1 MKERKDITNK
11 LTSATDTESEVMIQ
25 KQIQIDINMS
35 PKPEPQLEG
44 LRFDERRDE
53 KSSVSKISRDNKRVF
68 ADLTNVLKLDNLRWR
83 PRKRSRR
90 SGSRR
95 QSDTSSGSSSGEMGS
110 SSPSGS
116 SGQLNS
122 VPDEDACKSSGEQ
135 CFMGVS
141 VQVPNLV
148 MSR

>member
-11 LTSATDTESEVMIQ
+11 LTSTADCGSEDLIR
-25 KQIQIDINMS
+25 KQIPLDFNMS
-35 PKPEPQLEG
+35 LKPEPLLERG
-44 LRFDERRDE
+44 DE

-68 ADLTNVLKLDNLRWR
+68 ADLTNALKLDSLRWM

-90 SGSRR
+90 SASRR
-95 QSDTSSGSSSGEMGS
+95 QSDSSGSSSGEMDL

-122 VPDEDACKSSGEQ
+122 VPDEETCKSSGEQ
-135 CFMGVS
+135 QRLMGVA

>member
-1 MKERKDITNK
+1 MKGRKDIASK
-11 LTSATDTESEVMIQ
+11 LTSAADSESEHLIQ
-25 KQIQIDINMS
+25 KQIPLDFNTS
-35 PKPEPQLEG
+35 PKPETQQEG
-44 LRFDERRDE
+44 LQFDERRDE
-53 KSSVSKISRDNKRVF
+53 KSSISKISRDNKRVF
-68 ADLTNVLKLDNLRWR
+68 ADLTNVLKHDNLRWR

-95 QSDTSSGSSSGEMGS
+95 QLDTSSGSSSGDMDS

-122 VPDEDACKSSGEQ
+122 VPDEETCKSSGEQ
-135 CFMGVS
+135 RFMGVP